1 MRTDIQSLL
10 DEITSI
16 ETGPEVADDVIEGY
30 TTYFSFSLT
39 ENNLGGDTDK
49 NYTYRVNLIGYVKRL
64 VKSDE
69 NTLQIVDDAVEDIIS
84 KLKEFNIKYSYCVF
98 LKSLLLLLCFLSSLF
113 LLNSQYSILLNSL
126 L

>member
-10 DEITSI
+10 DELENI
-16 ETGPEVADDVIEGY
+16 EIGPEVADDVIEGY

-39 ENNLGGDTDK
+39 ENNLGSDTDK

-69 NTLQIVDDAVEDIIS
+69 NTLQIVDNAVEDIIS
-84 KLKEFNIKYSYCVF
+84 KLKEFNIACSYSDVSA
-98 LKSLLLLLCFLSSLF
+98 LD
-113 LLNSQYSILLNSL
+113 SIIKVRISGTATYNQINNRLV
-126 L
+126 

>member
-10 DEITSI
+10 EELTNI

-30 TTYFSFSLT
+30 KTYFSFSLN
-39 ENNLGGDTDK
+39 EQQINSDTDK

-69 NTLQIVDDAVEDIIS
+69 NTLQIVDNAVEDIIS
-84 KLKEFNIKYSYCVF
+84 KLKEFNIACSYSDVSA
-98 LKSLLLLLCFLSSLF
+98 LD
-113 LLNSQYSILLNSL
+113 SIIKIRISGVGTYNEINNNII
-126 L
+126 

>member
-84 KLKEFNIKYSYCVF
+84 KLKEFNIRCSYNDVTA
-98 LKSLLLLLCFLSSLF
+98 LD
-113 LLNSQYSILLNSL
+113 SIIKVRITGVGMYNEINNNLI
-126 L
+126 